1 MAESTVGTKVGPY
14 TLVEEIGQ
22 GGFATVWLATDEEG
36 NTVAV
41 KRHRSESGTRAC
53 RCLARARSC

>member
-22 GGFATVWLATDEEG
+22 GGFASVWLATDEGG
-36 NTVAV
+36 NKVAV
-41 KRHRSESGTRAC
+41 KRFAADQVRGQAHTT
-53 RCLARARSC
+53 